1 MGSLG
6 RNISGFKG
14 LEQAAARVRAI
25 VDGIAAR
32 PAKDSTTAT

>member
-14 LEQAAARVRAI
+14 LEQAAIRYNKFRKLKR
-25 VDGIAAR
+25 G
-32 PAKDSTTAT
+32 